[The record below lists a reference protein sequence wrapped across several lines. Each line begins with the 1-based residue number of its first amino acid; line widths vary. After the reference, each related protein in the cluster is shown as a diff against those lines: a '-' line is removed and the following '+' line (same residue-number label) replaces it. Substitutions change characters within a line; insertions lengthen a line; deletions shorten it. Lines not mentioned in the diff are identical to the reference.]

1 MVLSDL
7 MDLLTAVLTPD
18 DIARIDEAGAK
29 WNFASVFLHRLALVA
44 LAGGAALGVCGY
56 LGIDLI

>member
-1 MVLSDL
+1 
-7 MDLLTAVLTPD
+7 MDLFAAVLTPD
-18 DIARIDEAGAK
+18 DIARIDEAGARQ
-29 WNFASVFLHRLALVA
+29 NFSSVFLRRLGLVA